1 MDEILKRLNEIKAEA
16 NEALKLDPAERKEKL
31 KALKE
36 EADKLRIDLAD
47 VKEESETIAS
57 LNDVPEADEDKGG
70 DGDDAGN
77 GDGDSADDGDK
88 GDDDAG
94 DDDAGDGDEEKAGD
108 DNAVALAASAAN
120 PVDTDLKAEKHD
132 GQAIALIA
140 SGNVGGTNPG
150 DKLDAR
156 AMDRIQRHAAHS
168 RPGKGAVKAIF
179 ASMACSEGPSLS
191 DRNSPAANSA
201 LMASASADHVKPIT
215 AAAAFC
221 GPDDIVLDICAAG
234 TDARPVQNLFRTVP
248 VRGKFRYMK
257 TATLTDT
264 ATGVGDGTG
273 GVWEEADQI
282 ALDVDPAEIATWKP
296 CVDLTCR
303 DETTVTPYAIPAC
316 VTMGTWQQLSAP
328 EQIANWLTQM
338 QKQYS
343 RVAETQLLNRIR
355 AQSFVYTAGAG
366 GQGLWTTI
374 QPLLANVASLAAAVN
389 RGTTEG
395 YVIVAPYGTLA
406 ALAAD
411 ETMRGFSQNK
421 GIERIQA
428 ELRENYGMTIVEA
441 YETDSTVA
449 ASYRT
454 GVTDLGTKVL
464 GGAGTA
470 FTQSDASPDVTPLYV
485 LNPDS
490 FVAGASDVVDAG
502 YYRDGTLVRQNL
514 VRYFWEGMEFLE
526 KQCDHLSFVFEL
538 SNCPSGVAP
547 ALADAPACNV
557 AL

>member
-16 NEALKLDPAERKEKL
+16 NALKADDPERKDRL
-31 KALKE
+31 LALKE
-36 EADKLRIDLAD
+36 ESDKLKADLGEAKADAAALAAID
-47 VKEESETIAS
+47 
-57 LNDVPEADEDKGG
+57 DVPEPEVEVEKPAEKE
-70 DGDDAGN
+70 A
-77 GDGDSADDGDK
+77 AP
-88 GDDDAG
+88 AV
-94 DDDAGDGDEEKAGD
+94 EEEPAKEEEAPAEE
-108 DNAVALAASAAN
+108 AVALAASATR
-120 PVDTDLKAEKHD
+120 PVDTDITAAKHD
-132 GQAIALIA
+132 GKPIALVA

-150 DKLDAR
+150 DSIDAR
-156 AMDRIQRHAAHS
+156 AMDRIQRHAAS
-168 RPGKGAVKAIF
+168 ARPGKGSVKSIF
-179 ASMACSEGPSLS
+179 ASMVVSEGPNLS
-191 DRNSPAANSA
+191 ERNTAEQNSA
-201 LMASASADHVKPIT
+201 LMASATVDHIKPIT

-257 TATLTDT
+257 TATLADT
-264 ATGVGDGTG
+264 STGIGDGTG
-273 GVWEEADQI
+273 GVWTEAAQI
-282 ALDVDPAEIATWKP
+282 ALDPTDLDGSTWKP

-303 DETTVTPYAIPAC
+303 AETTVTPYAIPAC

-343 RVAETQLLNRIR
+343 RVAETQLLNRVR
-355 AQSFVYTAGAG
+355 AQSYVYSAGVTG
-366 GQGLWTTI
+366 HGLWTTI
-374 QPLLANVASLAAAVN
+374 QPLLATVASDVASVN

-421 GIERIQA
+421 GIARIQA
-428 ELRENYGMTIVEA
+428 ELKENYGMTIVES

-454 GVTDLGTKVL
+454 GPTDLGTKTL
-464 GGAGTA
+464 GGAATA
-470 FTQSDASPDVTPLYV
+470 FTLSDASPNVYSMYV
-485 LNPDS
+485 LNPDA
-490 FVAGASDVVDAG
+490 FVAGSSDVVDAG

-526 KQCDHLSFVFEL
+526 KTCDHLSFVFEL
-538 SNCPSGVAP
+538 SNCPNGGAP
-547 ALADAPACNV
+547 ALTAPTDCSA

>member
-16 NEALKLDPAERKEKL
+16 KAIPADDPERRQKLMALKDESDAL
-31 KALKE
+31 KA
-36 EADKLRIDLAD
+36 DLEG
-47 VKEESETIAS
+47 VKQETAALAAIE
-57 LNDVPEADEDKGG
+57 DVPEEEEPAEEEVETETEEVVENQP
-70 DGDDAGN
+70 AEEEVEPA
-77 GDGDSADDGDK
+77 ADD
-88 GDDDAG
+88 
-94 DDDAGDGDEEKAGD
+94 
-108 DNAVALAASAAN
+108 AVALAASAAQA
-120 PVDTDLKAEKHD
+120 VDTDLTLNQHD
-132 GQAIALIA
+132 GGGIALIA

-150 DKLDAR
+150 DSLNAR
-156 AMDRIQRHAAHS
+156 SIDRIHRHAARS
-168 RPGKGAVKAIF
+168 QPGKGSVRAIF
-179 ASMACSEGPSLS
+179 ASMAVSDGPTLSE
-191 DRNSPAANSA
+191 RNTAEQNSA
-201 LMASASADHVKPIT
+201 LMASATTNHVKPIT

-248 VRGKFRYMK
+248 VRGRFKYMK
-257 TATLTDT
+257 TATLADV
-264 ATGVGDGTG
+264 GPGIGDGTG

-282 ALDVDPAEIATWKP
+282 ALDVEDPETWKP

-303 DETTVTPYAIPAC
+303 AETTVTPYAIPAC
-316 VTMGTWQQLSAP
+316 TTIGVWQQLSAP

-343 RVAETQLLNRIR
+343 RVAETQLLNRVR
-355 AQSFVYTAGAG
+355 AQSYVYSAGVSG
-366 GQGLWTTI
+366 PGLWTTI
-374 QPLLANVASLAAAVN
+374 QPLLATVASDVAAVN

-421 GIERIQA
+421 GIARIQA

-449 ASYRT
+449 PSYRT
-454 GVTDLGTKVL
+454 GATDLGTKVL
-464 GGAGTA
+464 GGAATA
-470 FTQSDASPDVTPLYV
+470 FTMGDASPDVTPLYV
-485 LNPDS
+485 LNPS
-490 FVAGASDVVDAG
+490 AFVAGSSDVVDAG

-526 KQCDHLSFVFEL
+526 KTCDHLSFVFEL
-538 SNCPSGVAP
+538 SNCPNGAAP
-547 ALADAPACNV
+547 ALVDPTACDA